1 MTDVNDLVQIR
12 IEAARVK
19 IQAAKRR
26 REELSTARRRGLA
39 ARHAAKLRN
48 LAASTEAPPDRT
60 PPARTPD
67 RQDTDECPPRAGA
80 RETDGES
87 LRTARPNTPEAA

>member
-60 PPARTPD
+60 PDP
-67 RQDTDECPPRAGA
+67 QDTDECPPRAGA

-87 LRTARPNTPEAA
+87 LRTAHPNTPEAA